1 MLEYK
6 IPKGDDGMSHEELL
20 LREYK
25 FISKVLNKKYNQL
38 MLADTEQE
46 EQSLLMDIKQLEQQ
60 YKRVSHELDTL
71 YE

>member
-1 MLEYK
+1 
-6 IPKGDDGMSHEELL
+6 MSHEEQL

-25 FISKVLNKKYNQL
+25 FISKVLNEKYNQL

-46 EQSLLMDIKQLEQQ
+46 EQSLLLDIKHLEQQ
-60 YKRVSHELDTL
+60 YKRVSHELDIL

>member
-1 MLEYK
+1 
-6 IPKGDDGMSHEELL
+6 MSHEEQLL
-20 LREYK
+20 NEYK
-25 FISKVLNKKYNQL
+25 VLSKALNYKYNKL

-46 EQSLLMDIKQLEQQ
+46 EQSLLIDIKHLEQQ

>member
-1 MLEYK
+1 
-6 IPKGDDGMSHEELL
+6 MSHEEQL

-25 FISKVLNKKYNQL
+25 FISRVLNEKYNRL

-46 EQSLLMDIKQLEQQ
+46 EQSLLMDIKHLEQQ

>member
-1 MLEYK
+1 
-6 IPKGDDGMSHEELL
+6 MSHEELL

-25 FISKVLNKKYNQL
+25 FISRVLNEKYNRL

-46 EQSLLMDIKQLEQQ
+46 EQSLLLDIKHLEQQ

>member
-1 MLEYK
+1 
-6 IPKGDDGMSHEELL
+6 MSHEELL

-25 FISKVLNKKYNQL
+25 FISRVLNEKYNRL

-46 EQSLLMDIKQLEQQ
+46 EQSLLMDIKQLESQ
-60 YKRVSHELDTL
+60 YSRVSHELDIL

>member
-1 MLEYK
+1 
-6 IPKGDDGMSHEELL
+6 MSHEEQL

-25 FISKVLNKKYNQL
+25 FISRVLNEKYNRL

-46 EQSLLMDIKQLEQQ
+46 EQSLLLDIKHLEQQ
-60 YKRVSHELDTL
+60 YKRVSHELDIL

>member
-1 MLEYK
+1 
-6 IPKGDDGMSHEELL
+6 MSHEEQL

-25 FISKVLNKKYNQL
+25 FISKVLNEKYNQL

-46 EQSLLMDIKQLEQQ
+46 EQSLLLDIKHLEQQ